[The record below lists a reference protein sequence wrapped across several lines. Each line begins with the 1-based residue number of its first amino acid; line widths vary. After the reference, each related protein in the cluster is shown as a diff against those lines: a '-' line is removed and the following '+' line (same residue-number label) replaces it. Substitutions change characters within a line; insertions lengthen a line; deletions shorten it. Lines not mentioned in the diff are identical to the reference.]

1 MATINKEPK
10 DNSAAQAVV
19 ASIFS
24 SNEVAVQQEKELA
37 VFGAEV
43 FDDFDSD
50 IVTTSS
56 DFIVPRLKLMQAGSD
71 AVKEGN
77 AQMRE
82 YRSNTGTLLARAD
95 EKLEVVVFKRDKYWT
110 ESEVQIV
117 NGQKKRVE
125 NGIFRTKEFTLENQ
139 RLPYEF
145 EEDGKLFKRTLNYDF
160 YLFQANSDG
169 QEVQKNMP
177 LILSLSSSASKVAR
191 EWYSKFTEL
200 KTQGKS
206 PISHIFVLGTFLKKE
221 NGQSWFI
228 PTVELGRATTKEE
241 QESAIFW
248 RLSFQNRDI
257 KVHEETGDQA

>member
-71 AVKEGN
+71 DVKEGR
-77 AQMRE
+77 ALMRE
-82 YRSNTGTLLARAD
+82 YRSNTGVVLAKPD
-95 EKLEVVVFKRDKYWT
+95 EPLEVIVFKRDKFWMI
-110 ESEVQIV
+110 SEVTAD
-117 NGQKKRVE
+117 GKKVE
-125 NGIFRTKEFTLENQ
+125 GGLFRREDFTLANQ
-139 RLPYEF
+139 SAQYRF
-145 EEDGKLFKRTLNYDF
+145 TEEGKNLQRTLVYDF
-160 YLFQANSDG
+160 FLIKASEDPA
-169 QEVQKNMP
+169 EILKSMP
-177 LILSLSSSASKVAR
+177 VIFSLSSTSSKVAR
-191 EWYSKFTEL
+191 DWYTKFTLL
-200 KTQGKS
+200 KTEGKN
-206 PISHIFVLGTFLKKE
+206 PVSHVFVLGSYLEKK
-221 NGQSWFI
+221 NGNSWFI
-228 PTVELGRATTKEE
+228 PTVSLGRATTKEE